1 MKKENMTINR
11 EDGTVVFNNALVPGG
26 NWRNFAGMPTKYKP
40 ANTERYF
47 HIFLTDEEAQRLE
60 DLGWNV
66 KRTKHENPSEPQQ
79 AYLQV
84 FIKLDVSPRLQPR
97 IWQTRKKG
105 RPILMDADLIN
116 QLDSDDIE
124 RCKLQIRPYDWTLAT
139 GKSGRKA
146 FVKQMFVTIVEDD
159 FAAEFFDEGDEEEA
173 PFAE

>member
-1 MKKENMTINR
+1 MYSTMHWCL
-11 EDGTVVFNNALVPGG
+11 VVTGATLQGCLL
-26 NWRNFAGMPTKYKP
+26 KYKP

-124 RCKLQIRPYDWTLAT
+124 RCKILDQALRLD
-139 GKSGRKA
+139 SGNW
-146 FVKQMFVTIVEDD
+146 
-159 FAAEFFDEGDEEEA
+159 
-173 PFAE
+173 